1 MFSEEIEKCNI
12 CVFKGR
18 IGKEKG
24 RKRRKIAS
32 FEDSRVHSA
41 AENMNLAVRNKKKL
55 LKHLP
60 CLCVSDETVSSSVKV
75 VVLNSK
81 VNMHASSRIVFDAE
95 SWKMQNLIVVIR
107 FWN

>member
-1 MFSEEIEKCNI
+1 MVFSEEIEKCNI

-41 AENMNLAVRNKKKL
+41 AENMNLAVRNKNTTETFAVSV
-55 LKHLP
+55 
-60 CLCVSDETVSSSVKV
+60 CVRR
-75 VVLNSK
+75 N
-81 VNMHASSRIVFDAE
+81 R
-95 SWKMQNLIVVIR
+95 
-107 FWN
+107 